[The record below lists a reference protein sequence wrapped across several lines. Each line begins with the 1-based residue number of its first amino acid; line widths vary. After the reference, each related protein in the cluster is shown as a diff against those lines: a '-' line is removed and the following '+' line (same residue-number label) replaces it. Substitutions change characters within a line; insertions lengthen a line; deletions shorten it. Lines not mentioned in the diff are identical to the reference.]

1 MVPQHRVER
10 ERGTKESRRQLA
22 VLRAKWPRAFPVDHQ
37 DIRPLTIGAAGEIA
51 AVMGWSYPYTLGVL
65 GHWKRAGA
73 YCDAVL
79 RHGQRIGLD
88 GAPAEGVG
96 AKAQELAAKQ
106 LARLASL

>member
-65 GHWKRAGA
+65 RHWKRAGA

-96 AKAQELAAKQ
+96 AKAKELAAKQ